1 MKNKATIIL
10 TIIFSILIFAS
21 CKHSNIPKADKAIN
35 FTDEEFQTLASTAS
49 EEDLKDS
56 WGEPKQV
63 KNERL
68 WPVEQNG
75 DTRYLVAWIENGK
88 PISIHSSKKLYITIV
103 ADGFC
108 IFGWDGFSTDKT
120 NLSFMPEKDI
130 FGNEI
135 KAEPGDQLI
144 FESDGMVFESY
155 PAQLGAPYEVRH
167 KGSLTDEE
175 FRSIDVEL
183 PTEKAAD

>member
-21 CKHSNIPKADKAIN
+21 CKHSNIPEASKAIN
-35 FTDEEFQTLASTAS
+35 FTDEEFQTLAAS
-49 EEDLKDS
+49 ATEKDLTDR

-68 WPVEQNG
+68 WPVEENG
-75 DTRYLVAWIENGK
+75 ETRYLVSWIENGK
-88 PISIHSSKKLYITIV
+88 PISIHSSKKLYVTIV

-175 FRSIDVEL
+175 LRSIDVEL
-183 PTEKAAD
+183 PTEKSED